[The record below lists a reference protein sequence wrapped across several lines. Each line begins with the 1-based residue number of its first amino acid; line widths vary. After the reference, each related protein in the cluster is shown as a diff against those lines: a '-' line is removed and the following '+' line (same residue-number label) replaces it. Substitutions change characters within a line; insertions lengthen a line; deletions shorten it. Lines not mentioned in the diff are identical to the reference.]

1 MSIIRKPYKTFTKE
15 FKLEAVRL
23 MSEFNKPAAEIAAEL
38 GIRRNMLYKWKEQL
52 GSKGDEAFL
61 KQAGRPLKE
70 EQSEVLT
77 LKQENRRLRE
87 KVEILKKAAVDSSD
101 QSNSYTKTLI
111 CMRTFDETYQTHIYP
126 RREKPCF

>member
-1 MSIIRKPYKTFTKE
+1 MNIIRKPYKTFTKE

-23 MSEFNKPAAEIAAEL
+23 MSESNKPAAEIAAEL

-52 GSKGDEAFL
+52 GFKADEAFL

-77 LKQENRRLRE
+77 LKQENSRLRE
-87 KVEILKKAAVDSSD
+87 EVDILKKAAV
-101 QSNSYTKTLI
+101 YFAKEL
-111 CMRTFDETYQTHIYP
+111 
-126 RREKPCF
+126 K

>member
-1 MSIIRKPYKTFTKE
+1 MSISRKPYKTFTKE

-23 MSEFNKPAAEIAAEL
+23 MSESNKPAAEIAAEL

-70 EQSEVLT
+70 EHSEVLT

-87 KVEILKKAAVDSSD
+87 EVEILKKAAV
-101 QSNSYTKTLI
+101 YFAKEL
-111 CMRTFDETYQTHIYP
+111 
-126 RREKPCF
+126 K

>member
-1 MSIIRKPYKTFTKE
+1 MNIIRTPYKTFTKE
-15 FKLEAVRL
+15 FKLEAVRP
-23 MSEFNKPAAEIAAEL
+23 MSSSNKPVAEIAAEL
-38 GIRRNMLYKWKEQL
+38 GIRRNMLDKWKEQH

-87 KVEILKKAAVDSSD
+87 EVEILKKAAV
-101 QSNSYTKTLI
+101 YFAKEL
-111 CMRTFDETYQTHIYP
+111 
-126 RREKPCF
+126 K